1 MATVRITEDLAE
13 IVRRTCEAC
22 GLDVSSVC
30 QRVCRSLET
39 HPLSHKREN
48 CECVTSAGRVRLRW
62 RGELPEGVTA
72 QAFRER
78 LYDKCADALEHTARV
93 EPFSTPLVEGR
104 DYIVKEGE

>member
-1 MATVRITEDLAE
+1 MATVRITTELAE

-30 QRVCRSLET
+30 QRVCRSLELR
-39 HPLSHKREN
+39 PLSHICEN
-48 CECVTSAGRVRLRW
+48 SKCVTNAGRVRLRW

-78 LYDKCADALEHTARV
+78 LYDKCASALEHTAHI
-93 EPFSTPLVEGR
+93 EPFSTPLVEGK
-104 DYIVKEGE
+104 DYIVREVE